1 MLPSELLIT
10 RIKKDKIYPDFV
22 PLDYEHLELAEEL
35 INVYQTLQGK
45 KKSEITEILEEL
57 EQGLNFKRIRGLRTL
72 LERRCTFTSKYLI
85 EPVLARRAVFEAAS
99 SRRIAN
105 INERAAVIATVA
117 DTLNISVDD
126 LEQSLW
132 ADQESEVILEEFKPL
147 NPEELLKW
155 YNLSLAQTLLFKS
168 TGMTITVKSR
178 APEIFKAIKYFGLMY
193 LQEEGNK
200 VRIEGA
206 SSLLKLSERYGTSLA
221 KLLPVIVKSDEWEL
235 DAEIVI
241 RRDTPRIYHFI
252 MGSRDKDLLS
262 GEEPMREAVPDFDS
276 SVEQKFYN
284 EFVSLPVAKN
294 WDLIREPDVLFTR
307 SGIFIPD
314 FKFQHKELELE
325 THFEIVGF
333 WTEEYIKRKLAKL
346 RALPFTMLVAIDQN
360 LACFNVESFGL
371 GLDQPVILYSKKV
384 PVGAV
389 VRYLAEI
396 ERVAITKQVE
406 RLKETEIELEGAII
420 PIKDIAQKYK
430 MSQEAVRASL
440 KNPNYV
446 VFKDVI
452 VKKELLSKIKEKLT
466 AVEKYVEARDIIE
479 EKGLKNA
486 DEVLA
491 HLGFTVKWK
500 GLDPSAATIALQNKR
515 TTLF

>member
-1 MLPSELLIT
+1 MT
-10 RIKKDKIYPDFV
+10 RIKKDRIYPDFL
-22 PLDYEHLELAEEL
+22 PLDPEHLELAEEL
-35 INVYQTLQGK
+35 INVYKNLSGR
-45 KKSEITEILEEL
+45 KKSEIDELVEEL
-57 EQGLNFKRIRGLRTL
+57 EEGLNFKRVRGLRTL

-99 SRRIAN
+99 DRRITN

-117 DTLNISVDD
+117 DKLNISTED

-147 NPEELLKW
+147 NPDELVKW
-155 YNLSLAQTLLFKS
+155 YNLALAQTLLFKS
-168 TGMTITVKSR
+168 IGMTITVTSR
-178 APEIFKAIKYFGLMY
+178 APEIFRAIKYFGLMY

-206 SSLLKLSERYGTSLA
+206 SSLLKLSERYGTALA
-221 KLLPVIVKSDEWEL
+221 KLLPAIVRSESWRL

-241 RRDTPRIYHFI
+241 RRENTPRIYHFI
-252 MGSRDKDLLS
+252 MDSRDKDLLA
-262 GEEPMREAVPDFDS
+262 GEEPVREAAPDFDS

-325 THFEIVGF
+325 TYFEIVGF

-346 RALPFTMLVAIDQN
+346 RALPVTVLVAIDQN
-360 LACFNVESFGL
+360 LACFNAEPFGF

-384 PVGAV
+384 PIGEVI
-389 VRYLAEI
+389 RYLAAI
-396 ERVAITKQVE
+396 EQEAVTKQVE
-406 RLKETEIELEGAII
+406 RLKETEIELEGDII
-420 PIKDIAQKYK
+420 PIKDIARRYSI
-430 MSQEAVRASL
+430 SQEAVRACL
-440 KNPNYV
+440 KHPDYV
-446 VFKDVI
+446 VFKELV
-452 VKKELLSKIKEKLT
+452 VKKELLREVKNKL
-466 AVEKYVEARDIIE
+466 VSIQKYGEAREAIE
-479 EKGLKNA
+479 ALGLSNP

-491 HLGFTVKWK
+491 HLGFPVQWK
-500 GLDPSAATIALQNKR
+500 GLDVSAATISQR
-515 TTLF
+515 